1 MNAKGGKWSIRL
13 RKGVADRLW
22 EDLILAL
29 IGDQFEDE
37 DEVCGCVLSVRIQED
52 IISIWNKDESNNQVL
67 NRIRETTR
75 RVLNLPTSTVF
86 EYKSHNES
94 LQDKGSF
101 RKLPAA
107 HDRV

>member
-1 MNAKGGKWSIRL
+1 MWEDPTNVNGGKWSIRL

-52 IISIWNKDESNNQVL
+52 IISIWNKDVSNNQVL
-67 NRIRETTR
+67 TRIR
-75 RVLNLPTSTVF
+75 
-86 EYKSHNES
+86 
-94 LQDKGSF
+94 
-101 RKLPAA
+101 
-107 HDRV
+107 